1 QAHCFTASTRM
12 EFEPEHFQQAAGL
25 ILYYHATKFHYLFL
39 TADDAI
45 GRHLR
50 VMSCV
55 PDVGDS
61 FSAPVLLP
69 AEAGRIELRLE
80 VDYERLIFAYRLPGD
95 GWRVLPQVLDASIV
109 SDEAGPPTLP
119 NFTGAFAGVCCQD
132 VAGTRRPADFDYF
145 EYHERGYQP
154 RLAFQE

>member
-1 QAHCFTASTRM
+1 M

-39 TADDAI
+39 TEDDTI

-50 VMSCV
+50 VMTCV

-61 FSAPVLLP
+61 FGAPIPLP
-69 AEAGRIELRLE
+69 AGTGKIELRME
-80 VDYERLIFAYRLPGD
+80 VDYERLIFAYRLPGNC
-95 GWRVLPQVLDASIV
+95 WRVLPQVFDASIV

-132 VAGTRRPADFDYF
+132 LAGTRRPADFDYF
-145 EYHERGYQP
+145 EYHERVFQP
-154 RLAFQE
+154 QMSFQE